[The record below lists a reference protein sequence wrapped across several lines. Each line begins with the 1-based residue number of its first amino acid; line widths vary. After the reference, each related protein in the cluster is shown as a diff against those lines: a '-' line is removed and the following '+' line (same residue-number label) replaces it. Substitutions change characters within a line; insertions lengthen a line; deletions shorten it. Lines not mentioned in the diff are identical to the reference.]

1 MTVSDRKGKILM
13 SKRIG
18 VSVVSGLAA
27 VAVALSGAT
36 ASTAREITKVN
47 CSYNCPD
54 IYQPVSCDMSD
65 GSTMTFANRCYA
77 GRYACLHGL
86 TIVSCRTGV

>member
-1 MTVSDRKGKILM
+1 M

-18 VSVVSGLAA
+18 VLVASVLAA
-27 VAVALSGAT
+27 GALALTQAT

-47 CSYNCPD
+47 CSYMCPD
-54 IYQPVSCDMSD
+54 IYLPVTCHLSD
-65 GSTMTFANRCYA
+65 GSTMTFANGCYA

-86 TIVSCRTGV
+86 TIISCSRSGD